1 MRLSD
6 GEEID
11 GELAIKI
18 IPLFEVPTQPYY
30 SMK

>member
-11 GELAIKI
+11 GELCQKVVQI
-18 IPLFEVPTQPYY
+18 FEVPSEPYY
-30 SMK
+30 